1 MNFEINANINSI
13 NDFNKVFDKN
23 VKNFNEH
30 MDNASDFNEVFN
42 SLSSNDTSKNTKEPQ
57 KLKGSIEMLLG
68 ADAINAQ
75 KIENL
80 SDTARMAR
88 DIGQGFSSGISDL
101 SGVQKEAEE
110 AMETFAAGGDISV
123 HEVMIASQKSSLAMQ
138 MAIQLRNQ
146 MINAY
151 TEFKN
156 LRV

>member
-1 MNFEINANINSI
+1 MSFQINTNIGSIDNFNKSFNNSI
-13 NDFNKVFDKN
+13 
-23 VKNFNEH
+23 KNFNEQI
-30 MDNASDFNEVFN
+30 DNASDFNEVFN
-42 SLSSNDTSKNTKEPQ
+42 ALTSNEPKNTKEPL
-57 KLKGSIEMLLG
+57 KLKGSVEMFLG

-88 DIGQGFSSGISDL
+88 DIGEGFSKGIGNL
-101 SGVQKEAEE
+101 SSTQKDAED

-151 TEFKN
+151 SEFKN

>member
-1 MNFEINANINSI
+1 MNFEINTNIGSI
-13 NDFNKVFDKN
+13 ENYNKSFNNNLKNFDKQI
-23 VKNFNEH
+23 E
-30 MDNASDFNEVFN
+30 DASDFNEVF
-42 SLSSNDTSKNTKEPQ
+42 SAMTSNAPKNTKEPQ
-57 KLKGSIEMLLG
+57 KLKGSVEMFFG

-75 KIENL
+75 KVENL

-88 DIGQGFSSGISDL
+88 DIGRGFSDGVTNL
-101 SGVQKEAEE
+101 SGVQKEAED

-123 HEVMIASQKSSLAMQ
+123 HEVMIATQKSTLAMQ

>member
-1 MNFEINANINSI
+1 MNFEINTNIGSI
-13 NDFNKVFDKN
+13 ENYNKSFNNNLKNFDKQI
-23 VKNFNEH
+23 E
-30 MDNASDFNEVFN
+30 DASDFNEVF
-42 SLSSNDTSKNTKEPQ
+42 SAMTSNAPKNTKEPQ
-57 KLKGSIEMLLG
+57 KLKGSVEMFLG

-75 KIENL
+75 KVENL

-88 DIGQGFSSGISDL
+88 DIGRGFSDGVTNL
-101 SGVQKEAEE
+101 SGVQKEAED

-123 HEVMIASQKSSLAMQ
+123 HEVMIATQKSTLAMQ

-151 TEFKN
+151 SEFKN

>member
-1 MNFEINANINSI
+1 MYFEINTNIGSI
-13 NDFNKVFDKN
+13 DSYNKSFDKSI
-23 VKNFNEH
+23 KNFNEQI
-30 MDNASDFNEVFN
+30 DNASDFNEVFN
-42 SLSSNDTSKNTKEPQ
+42 SMTSSKPANSKEPQ
-57 KLKGSIEMLLG
+57 RLKGSVEMFLG

-75 KIENL
+75 KVENL
-80 SDTARMAR
+80 SDTARMAH
-88 DIGQGFSSGISDL
+88 DIGEGLSQGFGNL
-101 SGVQKEAEE
+101 SGVQKEAED

>member
-1 MNFEINANINSI
+1 MNFEINTNIGSI
-13 NDFNKVFDKN
+13 DSYNKSFDKSI
-23 VKNFNEH
+23 KNFNEQI
-30 MDNASDFNEVFN
+30 DNASDFNEVFN
-42 SLSSNDTSKNTKEPQ
+42 SMTSSKPANSKEPQ
-57 KLKGSIEMLLG
+57 KLKGSIEMFLG

-88 DIGQGFSSGISDL
+88 DIGQRFSQGVTNL
-101 SGVQKEAEE
+101 SGVQKEAED

-151 TEFKN
+151 SEFKN

>member
-1 MNFEINANINSI
+1 MNFEINTNIGSI
-13 NDFNKVFDKN
+13 ENYNKSFNNNLKNFDKQI
-23 VKNFNEH
+23 E
-30 MDNASDFNEVFN
+30 DASDFNEVF
-42 SLSSNDTSKNTKEPQ
+42 SAMTSNAPKNTKEPK
-57 KLKGSIEMLLG
+57 KLKGSVEMFLG

-75 KIENL
+75 KVENL

-88 DIGQGFSSGISDL
+88 DIGRGFSDGVTNL
-101 SGVQKEAEE
+101 SGVQKEAED

-123 HEVMIASQKSSLAMQ
+123 HEVMIATQKSTLAMQ

>member
-1 MNFEINANINSI
+1 MNFEINTNMGSI
-13 NDFNKVFDKN
+13 ENYNKSFNNNLKNFDKQI
-23 VKNFNEH
+23 E
-30 MDNASDFNEVFN
+30 DASDFNEVF
-42 SLSSNDTSKNTKEPQ
+42 SAMTSNAPKNTKEPQ
-57 KLKGSIEMLLG
+57 KLKGSVEMFLG

-75 KIENL
+75 KVENL

-88 DIGQGFSSGISDL
+88 DIGRGFSDGVTNL
-101 SGVQKEAEE
+101 SGVQKEAED

-123 HEVMIASQKSSLAMQ
+123 HEVMIATQKSTLAMQ

>member
-1 MNFEINANINSI
+1 MTSNAP
-13 NDFNKVFDKN
+13 
-23 VKNFNEH
+23 
-30 MDNASDFNEVFN
+30 
-42 SLSSNDTSKNTKEPQ
+42 KNTKEPQ
-57 KLKGSIEMLLG
+57 KLKGSVEMFLG

-75 KIENL
+75 KVENL

-88 DIGQGFSSGISDL
+88 DIGRGFSDGVTNL
-101 SGVQKEAEE
+101 SGVQKEAED

-123 HEVMIASQKSSLAMQ
+123 HEVMIATQKSTLAMQ

>member
-1 MNFEINANINSI
+1 MNFEININIGSI
-13 NDFNKVFDKN
+13 ENYNKSFNNNLKNFDKQI
-23 VKNFNEH
+23 E
-30 MDNASDFNEVFN
+30 DASDFNEVF
-42 SLSSNDTSKNTKEPQ
+42 SAMTSNAPKNTKEPQ
-57 KLKGSIEMLLG
+57 KLKGSVEMFLG

-75 KIENL
+75 KVENL

-88 DIGQGFSSGISDL
+88 DIGRGFSDGVTNL
-101 SGVQKEAEE
+101 SGVQKEAED

-123 HEVMIASQKSSLAMQ
+123 HEVMIATQKSTLAMQ

>member
-1 MNFEINANINSI
+1 MNFEINTNIGSI
-13 NDFNKVFDKN
+13 ENYNKSFNNNLKNFDKQI
-23 VKNFNEH
+23 E
-30 MDNASDFNEVFN
+30 DASDFNEVF
-42 SLSSNDTSKNTKEPQ
+42 SAMTSNAPKNTKEPQ
-57 KLKGSIEMLLG
+57 KLKGSVEMFLG

-75 KIENL
+75 KVENL

-88 DIGQGFSSGISDL
+88 DIGRGFSDGVTNL
-101 SGVQKEAEE
+101 SGVQKEAED

-123 HEVMIASQKSSLAMQ
+123 HEVMIATQKSTLAMQ

-156 LRV
+156 LRG

>member
-1 MNFEINANINSI
+1 MNFEINTNIGSI
-13 NDFNKVFDKN
+13 ENYNKSFNNNIKNFDKQI
-23 VKNFNEH
+23 E
-30 MDNASDFNEVFN
+30 DASDFNEVF
-42 SLSSNDTSKNTKEPQ
+42 SAMTSNAPKNTKEPQ
-57 KLKGSIEMLLG
+57 KLKGSVEMFLG

-75 KIENL
+75 KVENL

-88 DIGQGFSSGISDL
+88 DIGRGFSDGVTNL
-101 SGVQKEAEE
+101 SGVQKEAED

-123 HEVMIASQKSSLAMQ
+123 HEVMIATQKSTLAMQ

>member
-1 MNFEINANINSI
+1 MNFEINTNIGSI
-13 NDFNKVFDKN
+13 ENYNKSFNNNLKNFDKQI
-23 VKNFNEH
+23 E
-30 MDNASDFNEVFN
+30 DASDFNEVF
-42 SLSSNDTSKNTKEPQ
+42 SAMTSNAPKNTKEPQ
-57 KLKGSIEMLLG
+57 KLKGSVEMFLG

-75 KIENL
+75 KVENL

-88 DIGQGFSSGISDL
+88 DIGRGFSDGVTNL
-101 SGVQKEAEE
+101 SGVQKEAED

-123 HEVMIASQKSSLAMQ
+123 HEVMIATQKSTLAMQ
-138 MAIQLRNQ
+138 MAIKLRNQ

>member
-1 MNFEINANINSI
+1 MNFEINTNIGSI
-13 NDFNKVFDKN
+13 ENYNKSFNNNLKNFDKQI
-23 VKNFNEH
+23 E
-30 MDNASDFNEVFN
+30 DASDFNEVF
-42 SLSSNDTSKNTKEPQ
+42 SAMTSNAPKNTKEPQ
-57 KLKGSIEMLLG
+57 KLKGSVEMFLG

-75 KIENL
+75 KVENL

-88 DIGQGFSSGISDL
+88 DIGRGFSDGVTNLSD
-101 SGVQKEAEE
+101 VQKEAED

-123 HEVMIASQKSSLAMQ
+123 HEVMIASQKSTLAMQ